1 MLLNWS
7 ETGQLVI
14 PGYFFFFFPPHS
26 LLSTLKNKELSPV
39 IGQKG
44 IQGTM
49 TSSGQSQHSE
59 HSPHTLRRGKSG
71 GGAANLLTKRRRKYR
86 YFKFISGFMSVSS
99 LKGREDLIKRQQ
111 GIVASSISEVALILR
126 TKSQD
131 ISASYDHLFLKI
143 CVLNLPNLT
152 EAEFSFD

>member
-14 PGYFFFFFPPHS
+14 PGYSFFFFPPHS

-71 GGAANLLTKRRRKYR
+71 ARAANLLTKRRRKYR
-86 YFKFISGFMSVSS
+86 YFKFISGFMSV
-99 LKGREDLIKRQQ
+99 
-111 GIVASSISEVALILR
+111 
-126 TKSQD
+126 
-131 ISASYDHLFLKI
+131 
-143 CVLNLPNLT
+143 
-152 EAEFSFD
+152 

>member
-14 PGYFFFFFPPHS
+14 PGCLFFFPPHS

-71 GGAANLLTKRRRKYR
+71 GRAAKIHIY
-86 YFKFISGFMSVSS
+86 ISS
-99 LKGREDLIKRQQ
+99 LYQVSCLS
-111 GIVASSISEVALILR
+111 V
-126 TKSQD
+126 
-131 ISASYDHLFLKI
+131 
-143 CVLNLPNLT
+143 
-152 EAEFSFD
+152 